1 MCTLHTMLA
10 FVVFGCGEVVGGK
23 RTKTNM
29 MAVYYNLKYNLTIG
43 KYSTSLAF
51 RVCIM
56 VTFKGTKCPE
66 P

>member
-29 MAVYYNLKYNLTIG
+29 MAICYNLKYLQSDNWKILNIFG
-43 KYSTSLAF
+43 F
-51 RVCIM
+51 
-56 VTFKGTKCPE
+56 
-66 P
+66 